1 MDRSTYEIRLAQ
13 WTKIVEE
20 CSRRPSEMT
29 VTAWTEEHGIGVKS
43 YYYWQRKVR
52 RAMAQLM
59 QPQLP
64 SVVPEKQV
72 AFAEIEC
79 QSSQTPPETLEMFKP
94 DAVLR
99 RGDVLIGISNSVS
112 DSLLRIILENLSHAG

>member
-1 MDRSTYEIRLAQ
+1 MDKSTYEIRLAQ

-20 CSRRPSEMT
+20 CSRRPSGMT
-29 VTAWTEEHGIGVKS
+29 VIEWTEEHGIGIKS

-59 QPQLP
+59 HPQLL
-64 SVVPEKQV
+64 SVVPEQQV
-72 AFAEIEC
+72 TFAEIQC
-79 QSSQTPPETLEMFKP
+79 TPSQSPSENLELFKP

-99 RGDVLIGISNSVS
+99 KGDVLIGISNSVS
-112 DSLLRIILENLSHAG
+112 DTLLRAILENISHAG

>member
-20 CSRRPSEMT
+20 CSRRPSGMT
-29 VTAWTEEHGIGVKS
+29 VTAWTEEHGIGVKN

-64 SVVPEKQV
+64 SCCSREASGICRNRMPAK
-72 AFAEIEC
+72 
-79 QSSQTPPETLEMFKP
+79 SDPTGNP
-94 DAVLR
+94 
-99 RGDVLIGISNSVS
+99 GDVQAGRRTSQGRCSH
-112 DSLLRIILENLSHAG
+112 RHLELCI

>member
-1 MDRSTYEIRLAQ
+1 MDKSTNEIRLAQ

-20 CSRRPSEMT
+20 CSRRPSGMT
-29 VTAWTEEHGIGVKS
+29 VTAWAEEHGIGVKS

-59 QPQLP
+59 CSQLP
-64 SVVPEKQV
+64 SVVPEQQV
-72 AFAEIEC
+72 TFAEIKC
-79 QSSQTPPETLEMFKP
+79 APSQNPPEALEMFKP

-112 DSLLRIILENLSHAG
+112 DSLLRAILENISHAG

>member
-20 CSRRPSEMT
+20 CSRRPSGMT
-29 VTAWTEEHGIGVKS
+29 VTAWAEEHGIGVKS

-59 QPQLP
+59 RLLATGKI
-64 SVVPEKQV
+64 S
-72 AFAEIEC
+72 IY
-79 QSSQTPPETLEMFKP
+79 TPR
-94 DAVLR
+94 V
-99 RGDVLIGISNSVS
+99 
-112 DSLLRIILENLSHAG
+112 IIPK